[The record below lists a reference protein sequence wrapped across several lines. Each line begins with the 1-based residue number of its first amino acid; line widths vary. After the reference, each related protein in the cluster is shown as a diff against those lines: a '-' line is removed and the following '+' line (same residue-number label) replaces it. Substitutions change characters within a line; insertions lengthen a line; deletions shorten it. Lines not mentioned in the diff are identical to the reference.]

1 MSSQV
6 FAPGLLEGQV
16 AVVNGG
22 GSDAG
27 RAIAVEL
34 TTLGAQVVV
43 CDMSDDESERR
54 RLRRRA
60 CWTSHGRIDTLVNA
74 PAGED
79 FRVGVEGTWLMTHA
93 VATKAMVPES
103 SGGKVVTVSAGSPA
117 ARAALEN
124 LARVLSIEWARFD
137 VKLTA
142 IACGHAQEAAWLAAY
157 LASPGGDYLSGAV
170 LAAARAGAS

>member
-1 MSSQV
+1 MSSRV
-6 FAPGLLEGQV
+6 FAQGLLDGQV
-16 AVVNGG
+16 AIVNGG
-22 GSDAG
+22 GSEAG

-43 CDMSDDESERR
+43 CEMSDDESVVDDFVEDV
-54 RLRRRA
+54 LDN
-60 CWTSHGRIDTLVNA
+60 HGRIDTLVNA
-74 PAGED
+74 PAGDD

-103 SGGKVVTVSAGSPA
+103 RGGKVVTVSAGSPA

-142 IACGHAQEAAWLAAY
+142 LACGDAQEVAWLRPTW
-157 LASPGGDYLSGAV
+157 LRPGATISAV
-170 LAAARAGAS
+170 RWSVSSSCR